1 MKKFTTTLGMMA
13 VAMHVFAQDQKTGV
27 SSDSLYASDKIYVV
41 VVCAAVILLGLILF
55 LFSID
60 RRLKKLEKYSS
71 SKN

>member
-1 MKKFTTTLGMMA
+1 MKKIITTLVILMMTLQI
-13 VAMHVFAQDQKTGV
+13 FAQNQNPAI

-71 SKN
+71 AKN

>member
-1 MKKFTTTLGMMA
+1 MKKITTTLWMM
-13 VAMHVFAQDQKTGV
+13 VLAMQVFAQDQKAGV
-27 SSDSLYASDKIYVV
+27 SSDSLYVSDKIYVV

>member
-1 MKKFTTTLGMMA
+1 MKKLTITLSLLMMTFQI
-13 VAMHVFAQDQKTGV
+13 FAQNQNPGV
-27 SSDSLYASDKIYVV
+27 SADSLYASDKIYVV

-71 SKN
+71 TKN

>member
-1 MKKFTTTLGMMA
+1 MKKITTTLWMM
-13 VAMHVFAQDQKTGV
+13 VIAMQVFAQDQKAGV
-27 SSDSLYASDKIYVV
+27 STDSLYASDKIYVV

-71 SKN
+71 TKN